1 MPDIGSICVY
11 CGSAMGQ
18 DPRHREAARRFGRLI
33 GEACLELVY
42 GGGNIGLMG
51 VLADAALEAGG
62 RVTGVIPTELE
73 RVELA
78 HKGLDDLVVV
88 GSMHDRKRR
97 MFEHADAFC
106 ALAGGVGTL
115 DETFEIITWKQL
127 GLHDKPI
134 VVVNE
139 DGYWQPFLDLVDHVI
154 ARGFSGAD
162 VRGLFAVVDSVD
174 DVLPAIA
181 AMPAARGPARPERT

>member
-11 CGSAMGQ
+11 CGSAMGH
-18 DPRHREAARRFGRLI
+18 DSHHREAARRLGRLI

-62 RVTGVIPTELE
+62 KVTGVIPTELE
-73 RVELA
+73 RIELA

-97 MFEHADAFC
+97 MFERADAFC

-115 DETFEIITWKQL
+115 DEAFEIITWKQL

-134 VVVNE
+134 VVVNQ

-154 ARGFSGAD
+154 GHGFSGAD
-162 VRGLFAVVDSVD
+162 VRALFAVVEVVD
-174 DVLPAIA
+174 DVLPTIA

>member
-11 CGSAMGQ
+11 CGSSPGF
-18 DPRHREAARRFGRLI
+18 DPRFRASAERFGRLI

-51 VLADAALEAGG
+51 VIADAALEAGAK
-62 RVTGVIPTELE
+62 VTGVIPSNLK

-78 HKGLDDLVVV
+78 HQALDELVVV
-88 GSMHDRKRR
+88 DSMHARKRR
-97 MFEHADAFC
+97 MFERADAFC
-106 ALAGGVGTL
+106 ALSGGVGTL

-127 GLHDKPI
+127 GLHGRP
-134 VVVNE
+134 VVIVNE
-139 DGYWQPFLDLVDHVI
+139 AGYWQPLLDLIDHTI
-154 ARGFSGAD
+154 SAGFSGTD
-162 VRGLFAVVDSVD
+162 VRDLFAVVDRVE

-181 AMPAARGPARPERT
+181 RMPASPTPALPERT